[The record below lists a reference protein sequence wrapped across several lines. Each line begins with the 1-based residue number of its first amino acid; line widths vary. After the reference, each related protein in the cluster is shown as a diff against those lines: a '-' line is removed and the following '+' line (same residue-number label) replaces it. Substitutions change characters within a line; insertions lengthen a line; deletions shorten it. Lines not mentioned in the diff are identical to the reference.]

1 MKSIKIWIGL
11 IYLILLFA
19 FLYFLFSKFSI
30 QEITTY
36 DFIRSNSEY
45 LVNFREEN
53 LFLVSISFILLGIL
67 WILLQGFG
75 SPIVLASGFLF
86 GPYLGTI
93 IIVITLSFGA
103 TLVYALANFFLILAI
118 ILCQLHHTRLQV

>member
-1 MKSIKIWIGL
+1 MKNIKIWVGL
-11 IYLILLFA
+11 IYLILLST

-36 DFIRSNSEY
+36 NFIRSNREY
-45 LVNFREEN
+45 LVNLRDEN
-53 LFLVSISFILLGIL
+53 LLLVCFCFIVFGIL

-75 SPIVLASGFLF
+75 SPLVLAGGFLF

-93 IIVITLSFGA
+93 IVVISLSFGA
-103 TLVYALANFFLILAI
+103 TLIYIFANFFF
-118 ILCQLHHTRLQV
+118 